1 MDLGGSPHQ
10 FGQVSEDF
18 FTTWNNVVAQLMAM
32 NSREDIPGQMPGTR
46 ITPQDK
52 AWLKQAAPV
61 GLIGGI
67 AVISTPNRTAKG
79 VFERKLGDIIAAELT
94 AAIGEPIKLAISIN
108 SATTETNSSPEEPRH
123 TDSHTTESHHTET
136 PPAQPRPAES
146 YRDFSQLNANPEIG
160 LTSENAA
167 QEHGQPSHEMPRP
180 TPRDDDPYVL
190 HYPDNPPRG
199 ERPSN
204 FSDGTPTKPASSSSL
219 SSPSSPERGSAHVGH
234 SYDTSADTPPQGWSE
249 GYINNARPQRR
260 QEQKPDSERSWLNEN
275 YTFDNLVA
283 GEGNRVVRAAA
294 IAVAENPA
302 QAYNPLFIW
311 GGSGLGKTHI
321 LHAIGH
327 RALEL
332 RPDLRVRYVSIEE
345 YTNEW
350 INSIRNNRGEDF
362 KRKYRSFD
370 ILLVDDIQFLA
381 GKPETQ
387 IEFFHNFNALHGAQ
401 KQIVLCSDRSP
412 KELTELEPRLR
423 TRFQW
428 GFTQDIQKPD
438 LETRIA
444 ILRLK
449 AERENAHVPSEVLS
463 FIAEQKAESVREL
476 EGALNKVLI
485 VSSIQHTP
493 VTLDMARDQLQ
504 DLVAPEVVEI
514 TAPTI
519 ISVTAEYFNLTTAD
533 LTGPGKARP
542 IAHARQ
548 VAMYLCRELTDLSLP
563 KVGNKFGGRDH
574 TTAMYAER
582 KIRKEMSEKR
592 STNEAIQEIT
602 ARIKDQAR

>member
-1 MDLGGSPHQ
+1 M
-10 FGQVSEDF
+10 
-18 FTTWNNVVAQLMAM
+18 
-32 NSREDIPGQMPGTR
+32 
-46 ITPQDK
+46 
-52 AWLKQAAPV
+52 
-61 GLIGGI
+61 
-67 AVISTPNRTAKG
+67 
-79 VFERKLGDIIAAELT
+79 
-94 AAIGEPIKLAISIN
+94 
-108 SATTETNSSPEEPRH
+108 
-123 TDSHTTESHHTET
+123 
-136 PPAQPRPAES
+136 
-146 YRDFSQLNANPEIG
+146 
-160 LTSENAA
+160 
-167 QEHGQPSHEMPRP
+167 
-180 TPRDDDPYVL
+180 
-190 HYPDNPPRG
+190 
-199 ERPSN
+199 
-204 FSDGTPTKPASSSSL
+204 
-219 SSPSSPERGSAHVGH
+219 
-234 SYDTSADTPPQGWSE
+234 
-249 GYINNARPQRR
+249 
-260 QEQKPDSERSWLNEN
+260 
-275 YTFDNLVA
+275 
-283 GEGNRVVRAAA
+283 
-294 IAVAENPA
+294 
-302 QAYNPLFIW
+302 
-311 GGSGLGKTHI
+311 
-321 LHAIGH
+321 
-327 RALEL
+327 
-332 RPDLRVRYVSIEE
+332 SIEE

-449 AERENAHVPSEVLS
+449 ADRENAQVPSEVLS

-493 VTLDMARDQLQ
+493 VTLEMARDQLQ

-519 ISVTAEYFNLTTAD
+519 MSVTAEYFNLTTAD

>member
-1 MDLGGSPHQ
+1 MDLEGSPHQ
-10 FGQVSEDF
+10 FGQASEDF
-18 FTTWNNVVAQLMAM
+18 FNTWNTVVAHLMAM
-32 NSREDIPGQMPGTR
+32 NPREDIPGRAPGTR

-61 GLIGGI
+61 GLIGGV

-79 VFERKLGDIIAAELT
+79 VFERKLGDIVAAELT

-108 SATTETNSSPEEPRH
+108 SAASETDNSPAEQRQA
-123 TDSHTTESHHTET
+123 ET
-136 PPAQPRPAES
+136 PPAQPRPTQSRSAES
-146 YRDFSQLNANPEIG
+146 YHNLSHPNPSPG
-160 LTSENAA
+160 TDATSENVA
-167 QEHGQPSHEMPRP
+167 QGNLQPSHENFRP
-180 TPRDDDPYVL
+180 PSFEDDPYVRQ
-190 HYPDNPPRG
+190 YPNNAPQG
-199 ERPSN
+199 ERPS
-204 FSDGTPTKPASSSSL
+204 DYPDAIPTEPSSSTPYAP
-219 SSPSSPERGSAHVGH
+219 SSPSFPESEEFRVGN
-234 SYDTSADTPPQGWSE
+234 SNDTPVETTPQPWNE

-260 QEQKPDSERSWLNEN
+260 QEPKPDSERSWLNEN

-332 RPDLRVRYVSIEE
+332 RPNLRVRYVSIEE

-449 AERENAHVPSEVLS
+449 AERENAQVPSEVLS

-493 VTLDMARDQLQ
+493 VTLEMARDQLQ

-519 ISVTAEYFNLTTAD
+519 MSVTAEYFNLTTAD

-563 KVGNKFGGRDH
+563 KVGNEFGGRDH

>member
-1 MDLGGSPHQ
+1 MDLGSSPHQ
-10 FGQVSEDF
+10 FGQASEDF
-18 FTTWNNVVAQLMAM
+18 FNTWNNVVAQLMAM
-32 NSREDIPGQMPGTR
+32 NPREDIPGQAPETR

-61 GLIGGI
+61 GLIGGV
-67 AVISTPNRTAKG
+67 AVISTPNRTAKS
-79 VFERKLGDIIAAELT
+79 VFERKLGDIISAELT

-108 SATTETNSSPEEPRH
+108 SAATETDDSSAEPHR
-123 TDSHTTESHHTET
+123 TEPPRAET
-136 PPAQPRPAES
+136 PPAQPRLTQSRPTETRPAES
-146 YRDFSQLNANPEIG
+146 YRDFSQLNTGPKTG
-160 LTSENAA
+160 TPSENVA
-167 QEHGQPSHEMPRP
+167 QENTQPSREMPRP
-180 TPRDDDPYVL
+180 TSYEDDPYVL
-190 HYPDNPPRG
+190 QYPDSSPQE
-199 ERPSN
+199 ERPSTYP
-204 FSDGTPTKPASSSSL
+204 DATPTEPAYSNS
-219 SSPSSPERGSAHVGH
+219 GDAHVGN
-234 SYDTSADTPPQGWSE
+234 SYDTPAETAPQPWNE

-332 RPDLRVRYVSIEE
+332 RPNLRVRYVSIEE

-412 KELTELEPRLR
+412 KELTELESRLR

-449 AERENAHVPSEVLS
+449 AERENAQVPSEVLS

-493 VTLDMARDQLQ
+493 VTLEMARDQLQ

>member
-10 FGQVSEDF
+10 FGQASEDF
-18 FTTWNNVVAQLMAM
+18 FNTWNNVVAQLMVM
-32 NSREDIPGQMPGTR
+32 NPREDIPGQAPGTR

-61 GLIGGI
+61 GLIGGV
-67 AVISTPNRTAKG
+67 AVISTPNRTAKS
-79 VFERKLGDIIAAELT
+79 VFERKLGDIISAELT

-108 SATTETNSSPEEPRH
+108 SAATETDDSSAEPPR
-123 TDSHTTESHHTET
+123 TEPHRGET
-136 PPAQPRPAES
+136 PPTQPRTTQSRPTETRPAES
-146 YRDFSQLNANPEIG
+146 YHDFSQLNTSPKTG
-160 LTSENAA
+160 TPSENVA
-167 QEHGQPSHEMPRP
+167 QENAQPSREMPRP
-180 TPRDDDPYVL
+180 TSYEDDPYVL
-190 HYPDNPPRG
+190 QYPDSSPQ
-199 ERPSN
+199 EKRPSTYP
-204 FSDGTPTKPASSSSL
+204 DATPTEPAYSNSGDA
-219 SSPSSPERGSAHVGH
+219 PVGN
-234 SYDTSADTPPQGWSE
+234 SYDTPAETAPQPWNE
-249 GYINNARPQRR
+249 GYISNARPQRR

-332 RPDLRVRYVSIEE
+332 RPNLRVRYVSIEE

-412 KELTELEPRLR
+412 KGLTELEPRLR

-449 AERENAHVPSEVLS
+449 AERENAQVPSEVLS

-476 EGALNKVLI
+476 E
-485 VSSIQHTP
+485 S
-493 VTLDMARDQLQ
+493 TLR
-504 DLVAPEVVEI
+504 
-514 TAPTI
+514 
-519 ISVTAEYFNLTTAD
+519 
-533 LTGPGKARP
+533 
-542 IAHARQ
+542 
-548 VAMYLCRELTDLSLP
+548 
-563 KVGNKFGGRDH
+563 
-574 TTAMYAER
+574 
-582 KIRKEMSEKR
+582 
-592 STNEAIQEIT
+592 
-602 ARIKDQAR
+602 

>member
-1 MDLGGSPHQ
+1 MELGGSPHE
-10 FGQVSEDF
+10 FGQSNSDF
-18 FTTWNNVVAQLMAM
+18 FATWNSVVAELMAVGLR
-32 NSREDIPGQMPGTR
+32 SDIPGQATDVR

-52 AWLKQAAPV
+52 AWLKQAVPV
-61 GLIGGI
+61 GLIGGV

-79 VFERKLGDIIAAELT
+79 VFERKLGDIISSRLST
-94 AAIGEPIKLAISIN
+94 VLGEPIKLAISV
-108 SATTETNSSPEEPRH
+108 SSSGAVSEETPQARGGEPQHDDPYTLQYPGYDFTQSNRSSRRTSRSTPKTAPPP
-123 TDSHTTESHHTET
+123 TASTAV
-136 PPAQPRPAES
+136 PPAQPVTADIVS
-146 YRDFSQLNANPEIG
+146 
-160 LTSENAA
+160 
-167 QEHGQPSHEMPRP
+167 
-180 TPRDDDPYVL
+180 
-190 HYPDNPPRG
+190 PPW
-199 ERPSN
+199 N
-204 FSDGTPTKPASSSSL
+204 
-219 SSPSSPERGSAHVGH
+219 
-234 SYDTSADTPPQGWSE
+234 E
-249 GYINNARPQRR
+249 GYIDGGDNQRR
-260 QEQKPDSERSWLNEN
+260 QDHKPDSEKSWLNEN

-302 QAYNPLFIW
+302 QAYNPLFVW

-332 RPDLRVRYVSIEE
+332 RPNLRVRYVSIEE

-412 KELTELEPRLR
+412 KELTELEDRLR

-449 AERENAHVPSEVLS
+449 AERENADVPNEVLS

-485 VSSIQHTP
+485 VSSIQNTP

-519 ISVTAEYFNLTTAD
+519 MSVTAEYFNLTTAD

-563 KVGNKFGGRDH
+563 KVGNNFGGRDH

-582 KIRKEMSEKR
+582 KIRKEITEKR
-592 STNEAIQEIT
+592 STSEAIQEIT
-602 ARIKDQAR
+602 ARIKNQAR

>member
-1 MDLGGSPHQ
+1 
-10 FGQVSEDF
+10 
-18 FTTWNNVVAQLMAM
+18 
-32 NSREDIPGQMPGTR
+32 
-46 ITPQDK
+46 
-52 AWLKQAAPV
+52 
-61 GLIGGI
+61 
-67 AVISTPNRTAKG
+67 
-79 VFERKLGDIIAAELT
+79 
-94 AAIGEPIKLAISIN
+94 
-108 SATTETNSSPEEPRH
+108 
-123 TDSHTTESHHTET
+123 
-136 PPAQPRPAES
+136 
-146 YRDFSQLNANPEIG
+146 
-160 LTSENAA
+160 
-167 QEHGQPSHEMPRP
+167 
-180 TPRDDDPYVL
+180 
-190 HYPDNPPRG
+190 
-199 ERPSN
+199 
-204 FSDGTPTKPASSSSL
+204 
-219 SSPSSPERGSAHVGH
+219 
-234 SYDTSADTPPQGWSE
+234 
-249 GYINNARPQRR
+249 
-260 QEQKPDSERSWLNEN
+260 N

-332 RPDLRVRYVSIEE
+332 RPNLRVRYVSIEE

-449 AERENAHVPSEVLS
+449 AERENAQVPSEVLS

-493 VTLDMARDQLQ
+493 VTLEMARDQLQ

-519 ISVTAEYFNLTTAD
+519 MSVTAEYFNLTTAD